1 MVIEL
6 WKAITEN
13 ENVRQNLSKLRMEIK
28 QSQAKEELRREIKG
42 DEDRLTD
49 LLGHEDA
56 KTRKNT
62 ALLMGELGEDIYLE
76 ALYEAYDCLLYTS
89 SSLLLNYLISYIY
102 TYNRKAF
109 CRFTRLNPIRI

>member
-49 LLGHEDA
+49 LLRHEDA
-56 KTRKNT
+56 KTRKKYGVADGGT
-62 ALLMGELGEDIYLE
+62 G
-76 ALYEAYDCLLYTS
+76 
-89 SSLLLNYLISYIY
+89 
-102 TYNRKAF
+102 
-109 CRFTRLNPIRI
+109 